1 MKKISLDDIKNLDP
15 NNPGLW
21 PMPFQLGLCSII
33 LVALLFAG
41 WKFDLSVQ
49 REQLASQVTKEVEH
63 KEVFERK
70 QKRAANLDA
79 LKEQMIEMKQSF
91 GDMLRQ
97 LPNKTEIAG
106 LIVDVSQTGLSAG
119 LEFDLFQPQAE
130 QPSEFY
136 AQLPINIKVRG
147 TYHQFGEFVSGLA
160 QLPRIVTAHNILIQ
174 KDDKTGM
181 LTMSAVARTYR
192 AIEETE

>member
-1 MKKISLDDIKNLDP
+1 MKNIIEDIKNLDP

-21 PMPFQLGLCSII
+21 PMPFQFGLCAIV

-41 WKFDLSVQ
+41 WKFDLSKQ
-49 REQLASQVTKEVEH
+49 REQLAAEVNKELEH

-70 QKRAANLDA
+70 QRRAANLNA

-97 LPNKTEIAG
+97 LPNRTEIAG

-160 QLPRIVTAHNILIQ
+160 QLPRIVTAHNIVIQ
-174 KDDKTGM
+174 KDNDDI

-192 AIEETE
+192 AIEESN

>member
-1 MKKISLDDIKNLDP
+1 MKNVMEQLKSLDP

-21 PMPFQLGLCSII
+21 PIPFQLALCVIVLI
-33 LVALLFAG
+33 VLLYAG
-41 WKFDLSVQ
+41 WHFDLSQQ
-49 REQLASQVTKEVEH
+49 RVQLAAEITKEQEL

-70 QKRAANLDA
+70 QRRAANLNA
-79 LKEQMIEMKQSF
+79 LKEQMVEMKQSL

-119 LEFDLFQPQAE
+119 LEFELFQPGQE

-136 AQLPINIKVRG
+136 AQLPINIKVNG

-160 QLPRIVTAHNILIQ
+160 QLPRIVTTHNLVIENNADG
-174 KDDKTGM
+174 K

-192 AIEETE
+192 ATEELN

>member
-1 MKKISLDDIKNLDP
+1 MKNVIEQMKSLDP

-21 PMPFQLGLCSII
+21 PLPFQLGLCTIVLI
-33 LVALLFAG
+33 ALLYAG
-41 WKFDLSVQ
+41 WHFDLSQQ
-49 REQLASQVTKEVEH
+49 RMQLASEINKEQEL

-70 QKRAANLDA
+70 QRRAANLNA
-79 LKEQMIEMKQSF
+79 LKEQMVEMKQSF

-97 LPNKTEIAG
+97 LPNRTEIAG

-119 LEFDLFQPQAE
+119 LEFELFQPGQE

-136 AQLPINIKVRG
+136 AQLPINIKVNG

-160 QLPRIVTAHNILIQ
+160 QLPRIVTTHNIIIE
-174 KDDKTGM
+174 KNATGR

-192 AIEETE
+192 AIEELN